1 MMLLAGLEVPGFMT
15 GHEWIVVSIL
25 AVMIAFLLNL
35 IIWMFAHAFNAQ
47 ELERGAKAEMLQS
60 AATAFLV
67 IFIVFMLNSMQDFAI
82 YQFFGSPESTVDCGG
97 HAIKLSQLQAEGN
110 VGAMAVVKCRMIEQ
124 ANELAKLQKAVY
136 ESVDGVFSESTPFN
150 VFGAPYS
157 FFNVFMAL
165 SIYNSVLAI
174 PVFQGT
180 YVDAWYSA
188 AESYRLLNYLTTS
201 FLIGLN
207 ALIVFI
213 DYISQNMLAFYLPV
227 GLILRSFQ
235 PTRGIGA
242 FFIALALGMYF
253 IYPVLFVITD
263 PGFQKVDI
271 SLQKPNPAK
280 PELCFPTFSGAST
293 ITDQQSQTGQDVSA
307 NLGSIK
313 AGVIIF
319 QKIYTVVM
327 LRPFII
333 LAITLIFVRYM
344 MFLLGGEPYEIMRAV
359 AKMV

>member
-1 MMLLAGLEVPGFMT
+1 MIAALIPELTVHGFMQ
-15 GHEWIVVSIL
+15 GSEWIVLSIL
-25 AVMIAFLLNL
+25 AVMVAFLLNT

-60 AATAFLV
+60 AATAFMI

-82 YQFFGSPESTVDCGG
+82 YQFFGSPDSTVDCGG
-97 HAIKLSQLQAEGN
+97 ESIALSQLKAEGD
-110 VGAMAVVKCRMIEQ
+110 VGAIAVVKCRMMEQ
-124 ANELAKLQKAVY
+124 AVELAHLQKEVY
-136 ESVDGVFSESTPFN
+136 EGLEGTFSGNTPFN
-150 VFGAPYS
+150 VFGA
-157 FFNVFMAL
+157 L
-165 SIYNSVLAI
+165 SIYSSVLAI

-213 DYISQNMLAFYLPV
+213 DYISQNMLEFYLPV

-253 IYPVLFVITD
+253 IYPVLFVVTD

-280 PELCFPTFSGAST
+280 PELCYPTFSGAST
-293 ITDQQSQTGQDVSA
+293 IMDQQTQAGQDLSA

-313 AGVIIF
+313 AGVMIF

>member
-1 MMLLAGLEVPGFMT
+1 
-15 GHEWIVVSIL
+15 
-25 AVMIAFLLNL
+25 
-35 IIWMFAHAFNAQ
+35 
-47 ELERGAKAEMLQS
+47 
-60 AATAFLV
+60 
-67 IFIVFMLNSMQDFAI
+67 MQDFAI
-82 YQFFGSPESTVDCGG
+82 YQFFGSPDSTVDCGG
-97 HAIKLSQLQAEGN
+97 ESIALSQLKAEGD
-110 VGAMAVVKCRMIEQ
+110 VGAIAVIKCRMMEQ
-124 ANELAKLQKAVY
+124 AVELAHLQKEVY
-136 ESVDGVFSESTPFN
+136 ESVDGVFSSSTPFN
-150 VFGAPYS
+150 IFGAPYS
-157 FFNVFMAL
+157 FFNVFTAL
-165 SIYNSVLAI
+165 SVYNSLLAI

-213 DYISQNMLAFYLPV
+213 DYISQNMLEFYLPV

-253 IYPVLFVITD
+253 IYPVLFVVTD

-280 PELCFPTFSGAST
+280 PELCYPTFSGAST
-293 ITDQQSQTGQDVSA
+293 IMDQQTQAGQDLSA

-313 AGVIIF
+313 AGVMIF